1 MEALSLEDPVELVE
15 ASMAVT
21 AQLEESTTD
30 RTLSLLPS
38 DLQTT
43 NSIID
48 QVISVLENNTET
60 LMSSDEEP
68 DGVMMNTTVEPLYCG
83 HFGSSSILSLIERF
97 PLLFR
102 VSKCISTMEK
112 CVFGPIKYTCL

>member
-1 MEALSLEDPVELVE
+1 MELVE

-83 HFGSSSILSLIERF
+83 HLDLT
-97 PLLFR
+97 LFVLNR
-102 VSKCISTMEK
+102 EVSTI
-112 CVFGPIKYTCL
+112 V

>member
-68 DGVMMNTTVEPLYCG
+68 DGVMMNTTCTVEPLYCG
-83 HFGSSSILSLIERF
+83 HFGSSSIC
-97 PLLFR
+97 P
-102 VSKCISTMEK
+102 
-112 CVFGPIKYTCL
+112 